1 MGGQLAARDADY
13 HPPHLALKNL
23 PEMPFSEPNYTS
35 VIIIG
40 GGQAGLSASYCL
52 SRRGITDHLIF
63 EKNRIAH
70 SWENER
76 WDSFCLVTPN
86 HQCRLPGFHYDGGD
100 PEGFMVKDEIVA
112 FLRRYVE
119 KNQPP
124 VREGVTVKS
133 VTKEEGYF
141 RVETSHGVW
150 HSDDVI
156 CAIGSFHTPFVPK
169 GAELIPDSIMQIHSA
184 DYKRPSQV
192 PAGETLIV
200 GSGQSGV
207 QIMEDLFLEGRQV
220 HLCLGNAPRS
230 PRRYRGKDAVTWL
243 EEMGYY
249 KTTFAEHPD
258 QAKALSG
265 TNHYLTGR
273 DGGHEIDLRQFA
285 KEGVKLYGF
294 VEAIDHQKFTLRQ
307 DIAAKLD
314 AADRSYNGIC
324 QRIDAYLEAEGID
337 APVEAHYT
345 PVWHPENEP
354 TELNFKEHHITCIIW
369 CIGFHPDFSFIDL
382 PVFNMRGFPENE
394 RGVTSIPGLYFLG
407 LPWQHTWGSARFS
420 GIAEDAEYIAGKI
433 ATSSKQPA

>member
-1 MGGQLAARDADY
+1 
-13 HPPHLALKNL
+13 
-23 PEMPFSEPNYTS
+23 MPFSEPNHAS

-52 SRRGITDHLIF
+52 TERGITDHVIF
-63 EKNRIAH
+63 EKNRIGH
-70 SWENER
+70 SWEKER
-76 WDSFCLVTPN
+76 WDTFCLVTPN
-86 HQCRLPGFHYDGGD
+86 HQCRLPGHSYDGD
-100 PEGFMVKDEIVA
+100 NPEGFMVKDEIVSYI
-112 FLRRYVE
+112 RRYVD
-119 KNQPP
+119 KFKPP

-133 VTKEEGYF
+133 VTKKEGFF
-141 RVETSHGVW
+141 RVETNRGIW

-169 GAELIPDSIMQIHSA
+169 GAELIPDHIEQIHSI
-184 DYKRPSQV
+184 DYKRPSQI
-192 PAGETLIV
+192 PEGETLII

-207 QIMEDLFLEGRQV
+207 QIMEDLFLDGRKV

-249 KTTFAEHPD
+249 KITFADHPD

-273 DGGHEIDLRQFA
+273 DGGHEIDLRKFA
-285 KEGVKLYGF
+285 LDGVKLYGF
-294 VEAIDHQKFTLRQ
+294 VESIDHEKFTLRQ

-314 AADRSYNGIC
+314 AADKSYNGIC
-324 QRIDAYLEAEGID
+324 KRIDEYIEEAGIN
-337 APVEAHYT
+337 APEEPHYT
-345 PVWHPENEP
+345 PVWQPENEP
-354 TELNFKEHHITCIIW
+354 TELNFSANNITSIVW

-382 PVFNMRGFPENE
+382 PVFNMRGFPQTE
-394 RGVTSIPGLYFLG
+394 RGVTAIPGLYFLG

-420 GIAEDAEYIAGKI
+420 GIAEDAGFIADKI
-433 ATSSKQPA
+433 SVHSPQPAL